1 MNDYVLKMKISV
13 IFTFHKPINWDWW
26 PKPVTPHI
34 WEVEEEGSQAQGLPG
49 VQSYSK
55 ATLGNLSRPCLKIKS
70 GRKDL
75 RTIAQCRV
83 LAYMHKAID

>member
-34 WEVEEEGSQAQGLPG
+34 WEVEEEGSQACLEYKVIQKPPWAIYQDP
-49 VQSYSK
+49 VSK
-55 ATLGNLSRPCLKIKS
+55 
-70 GRKDL
+70 
-75 RTIAQCRV
+75 
-83 LAYMHKAID
+83 